1 MAIFRVFKTP
11 RHQKF
16 EYRPRYWDP
25 DKEALEDRLKKFEEG
40 KEKDPDAIKAR
51 IASGFR
57 RQGRGGGNNTAL
69 RGRYMFRSNMLLLVV
84 IVALLFISYF
94 FISVYLPNFMEMFE
108 KGGTI

>member
-25 DKEALEDRLKKFEEG
+25 DKEALEERLKKFEQSN
-40 KEKDPDAIKAR
+40 EKDPDAIKAR

-57 RQGRGGGNNTAL
+57 RQSRSSSSNSAL
-69 RGRYMFRSNMLLLVV
+69 RGRYMFRSNMLLLIV

-108 KGGTI
+108 NGGTI